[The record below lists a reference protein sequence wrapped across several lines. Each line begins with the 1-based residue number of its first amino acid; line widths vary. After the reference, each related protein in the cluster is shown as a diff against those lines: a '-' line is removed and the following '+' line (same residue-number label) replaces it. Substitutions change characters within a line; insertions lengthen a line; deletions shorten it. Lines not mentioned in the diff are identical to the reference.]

1 MPELSDQDIPEV
13 RRALSALAAEMAAE
27 QAPPALEERLLQAF
41 QARKG
46 PVAALIARS
55 NTPRGWLA
63 ATRLRFARCSLG
75 ARRAHRSRWPLWTA
89 LTAAAAAVAAI
100 AIVKLD
106 RPVEPLPPL
115 RLVHAGPAPQW
126 EQRQVQPSP
135 VPPSK
140 PALRQARRRPSSPVP
155 VSDPAETEVASD
167 FFALQPGPLVDVGEV
182 VPMVRVRLPRYE
194 MRRFGLPAGPEPW
207 RTIQADVLLGQDG
220 TARAIRFVSTRAQ

>member
-1 MPELSDQDIPEV
+1 MPELSDQDTPEV

-27 QAPPALEERLLQAF
+27 QAPPALEERLLKAF
-41 QARKG
+41 R
-46 PVAALIARS
+46 
-55 NTPRGWLA
+55 
-63 ATRLRFARCSLG
+63 
-75 ARRAHRSRWPLWTA
+75 ARRTRRSRWPVWTA
-89 LTAAAAAVAAI
+89 LAAAAAAVTAI

-106 RPVEPLPPL
+106 SPVEPLPPL

-126 EQRQVQPSP
+126 ERQKLQPSP
-135 VPPSK
+135 APPPQ
-140 PALRQARRRPSSPVP
+140 PAVRQARRRSAPPAPVFE
-155 VSDPAETEVASD
+155 PAETEVASD